1 MYAQEESPVPKEP
14 TPKTQPSETVQ
25 STIAKLIDSIQ
36 QRQAND
42 WIVEGLVKRIT
53 ELELRV
59 AVIEAGRIAELELKI
74 AAIEAGLDI
83 LDPTVAALTAEVFAE
98 DDMSEGLILNVSQ
111 VAKVLGV
118 SRPTV
123 YRLVESG
130 ALPAKKLSTG
140 SDTTARTIVL
150 SEDLKAFLA
159 GLPSA
164 EGQPAS

>member
-1 MYAQEESPVPKEP
+1 MPKDE
-14 TPKTQPSETVQ
+14 TSKTQPGATTLKLMMAMQESVVAKMDVALTSMAAVIDAVDDRIAALEATVARLEKVVDGDLLP
-25 STIAKLIDSIQ
+25 TVTKMSIQ
-36 QRQAND
+36 MYD
-42 WIVEGLVKRIT
+42 
-53 ELELRV
+53 
-59 AVIEAGRIAELELKI
+59 
-74 AAIEAGLDI
+74 
-83 LDPTVAALTAEVFAE
+83 E

-140 SDTTARTIVL
+140 SDTTARTVVL